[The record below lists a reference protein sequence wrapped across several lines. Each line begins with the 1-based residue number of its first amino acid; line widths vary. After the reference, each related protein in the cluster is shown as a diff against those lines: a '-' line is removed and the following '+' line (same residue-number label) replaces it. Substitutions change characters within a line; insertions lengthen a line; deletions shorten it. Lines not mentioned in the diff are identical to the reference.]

1 MVKNLKWF
9 FHIVDYLMDTLEL
22 SYDIDIEVLHP
33 PAAMRDKIDIDSSDT
48 YLSCPKNIFL

>member
-48 YLSCPKNIFL
+48 YFSCPKNIFL